1 MGFSLS
7 YRLLALALLFALPGA
22 ARAELTVAPLPPSPE
37 LAEAMAAERFDQAM
51 TLAGREH
58 EACLAANGFEAC
70 IGLLALQSDAL
81 TGWAQDHGDFDRDDK
96 NEGLALRTARQL
108 HDEVNKLKGWDGP
121 IFASGFGNLGEM
133 LTLYGRPVE
142 GEQHL
147 RDALRYNI
155 VRTMDMGGTGR
166 LADPGL
172 RNALLRLTRNL
183 ALQGRIEEA
192 RGFLEAADSLLST
205 LRMMGSPE
213 ANKALPDYLAVAA
226 LVPDDPMGASG
237 PPLFIKADV
246 GYDFELERDGEYW
259 DPDVWAGTKDRL
271 ARDQIAFLART
282 GAVDKAL
289 ARFDAAPDLLRGARG
304 AGGLEFRTQLGAALL
319 AAGRTDE
326 GATLLSEAMPQ
337 VATTWDATD
346 DRRIDAQVAFGTA
359 LLARPSPT
367 RTAAAD
373 AFREAAAGAVAR
385 VEATTTTEG
394 LVRAIAR
401 YRPAL
406 EGLIGTLAPED
417 ADAAARDQAFAAAQ
431 WSSIG
436 ETAATLAKVS
446 ARTSRS
452 DGPVAEIERFREES
466 RVDILRYNR
475 EIATWISTPG
485 SPESD
490 RQLLAIFYQR
500 DVDMV
505 MDEMATEEIAA
516 IDPAYDGLI
525 KPRPLA
531 AERVQALLGKGEA
544 LLFFLPDARGTSVFA
559 LTQGGFMWHRSALTR
574 DALARDVDTL
584 RAQLKRDIKERWVGS
599 IDNFD
604 EALAYRLYRELIAP
618 IEPALGGATRLMTVT
633 PGPLSGLPLTLLV
646 TAPVPPEGD
655 PAFLIDRYEVTTL
668 PSVSS
673 LFSIRC
679 LLHAQA
685 ERPAACGDGPARAR
699 DASAPTLFAAG
710 APALKGFPGADR
722 GVVEY
727 SQIFDRGIASP
738 ARILEMA
745 YLPGAQREIDGVS
758 ALFPGG
764 TATALTGP
772 AATEG
777 VIKASPSLKTA
788 RYVLFSTHGLLA
800 SETGLDGEPGLV
812 FTPPAEGM
820 QSEVDDGLLTAS
832 EAAQLKLAADI
843 VILSACNTAS
853 SAKGGDAEGLSG
865 LAQSFFYAGAG
876 ALLVSHWPLD
886 DASGAAIVT
895 RLFGAIEAKPGAGS
909 SAFHDAVLALRRD
922 PEASAPAFWAP
933 LVYVGTT
940 DPAL

>member
-22 ARAELTVAPLPPSPE
+22 ARAELAVAPLPPSPE

-58 EACLAANGFEAC
+58 EACLAANGFAAC
-70 IGLLALQSDAL
+70 IGLLALRSDAL
-81 TGWAQDHGDFDRDDK
+81 TAWAEDHGDIDGDEK
-96 NEGLALRTARQL
+96 GEGLALRTARQL
-108 HDEVNKLKGWDGP
+108 HDEVNKLDGWDGR

-155 VRTMDMGGTGR
+155 VRTMEIKGVERVTDRAMQQ
-166 LADPGL
+166 
-172 RNALLRLTRNL
+172 ALLRLTRNL
-183 ALQGRIEEA
+183 ALQGNYDDA
-192 RGFLEAADSLLST
+192 AGFLQAADSLIST
-205 LRMMGSPE
+205 MRMIAAPE
-213 ANKALPDYLAVAA
+213 ANRATVDYVAVAA
-226 LVPDDPMGASG
+226 LVPENGPVYRDYISAS
-237 PPLFIKADV
+237 V
-246 GYDFELERDGEYW
+246 MYDSELEHQGEFW
-259 DPDVWAGTKDRL
+259 DPEEWERYRDRL
-271 ARDQIAFLART
+271 ARGRIALLAQSGET
-282 GAVDKAL
+282 AKAVAS
-289 ARFDAAPDLLRGARG
+289 FDAAPDLLRGARG
-304 AGGLEFRTQLGAALL
+304 AAGAEFRFRLGAALD
-319 AAGRTDE
+319 AEGRTDD
-326 GATLLSEAMPQ
+326 GRTMLAEAMPA
-337 VATTWDATD
+337 VETLWAPTD
-346 DRRIDAQVAFGTA
+346 DRRIDAHVAYGAA
-359 LLARPSPT
+359 LAGDP
-367 RTAAAD
+367 AASAGQYEQ
-373 AFREAAAGAVAR
+373 AVAGAVAR
-385 VEATTTTEG
+385 IEATETTEG
-394 LVRAIAR
+394 LVRAIRR
-401 YRPAL
+401 YRPAFD
-406 EGLIGTLAPED
+406 GLIATLPASGRD
-417 ADAAARDQAFAAAQ
+417 GAARDRAFEAAQ

-446 ARTSRS
+446 AQTSRS
-452 DGPVAEIERFREES
+452 DGPVADIERFRQEVRTSVAELDA
-466 RVDILRYNR
+466 DIARW
-475 EIATWISTPG
+475 IAIPG
-485 SPESD
+485 AGRADDEA
-490 RQLLAIFYQR
+490 LLAKFYKR
-500 DVDMV
+500 DVDKVLGDMS
-505 MDEMATEEIAA
+505 TEDIAA
-516 IDPAYDGLI
+516 IDPAYDGLV

-531 AERVQALLGKGEA
+531 ADRVQALLGKGEA

-559 LTQGGFMWHRSALTR
+559 LTQGGFVWHRSALTR

-599 IDNFD
+599 VDNFD

-646 TAPVPPEGD
+646 TAPMPPEGE

-727 SQIFDRGIASP
+727 SQIFERGIASP
-738 ARILEMA
+738 ARILEMS
-745 YLPGAQREIDGVS
+745 YLPGAQREIDGVR
-758 ALFPGG
+758 ALFAEG

-772 AATEG
+772 AATEA
-777 VIKASPSLKTA
+777 VIKASPSLKKA

-812 FTPPAEGM
+812 FTPPAEGL
-820 QSEVDDGLLTAS
+820 QSELDDGLLTAS

-895 RLFGAIEAKPGAGS
+895 KLFAAIEAKPGAS
-909 SAFHDAVLALRRD
+909 SGAFHDAVLALRRD

-940 DPAL
+940 DPAP

>member
-1 MGFSLS
+1 MGFSFRYS
-7 YRLLALALLFALPGA
+7 LLALALLFALPGA
-22 ARAELTVAPLPPSPE
+22 ARAELAVAPLPPSPA
-37 LAEAMAAERFDQAM
+37 LAEALAAERFDQAM
-51 TLAGREH
+51 TLARREH
-58 EACLAANGFEAC
+58 EACMAANGFAAC
-70 IGLLALQSDAL
+70 IGLLAAESDAL
-81 TGWAQDHGDFDRDDK
+81 TAWAEDHGDFDRDERG
-96 NEGLALRTARQL
+96 EGLALRTARRL
-108 HDEVNKLKGWDGP
+108 HDEVGKLEGFDGP
-121 IFASGFGNLGEM
+121 IFASAYGNLGEM
-133 LTLYGRPVE
+133 LTIYGRPVE

-147 RDALRYNI
+147 RDGLRYNI
-155 VRTMDMGGTGR
+155 VRAMDFTGTTR
-166 LADPGL
+166 LSDAPL

-183 ALQGRIEEA
+183 AVQGRTDEA
-192 RGFLEAADSLLST
+192 RGFLASADGLLST
-205 LRMMGSPE
+205 LTLIGSPD
-213 ANKALPDYLAVAA
+213 AKPALPDYLAVAG
-226 LVPDDPMGASG
+226 LVPDAPIASDQ
-237 PPLFIKADV
+237 PASFISADV
-246 GYDFELERDGEYW
+246 GYEFELERNGEFW
-259 DPDVWAGTKDRL
+259 DPDQWDAVRGRL
-271 ARDQIAFLART
+271 SRDYIAFLART
-282 GAVDKAL
+282 GQPAKAI
-289 ARFDAAPDLLRGARG
+289 ARLDAEPDLLRGGSGSSA
-304 AGGLEFRTQLGAALL
+304 LEFRSRIGAALV
-319 AAGRTDE
+319 AEGRVEE
-326 GATLLSEAMPQ
+326 GAAILDEAIPA
-337 VATTWDATD
+337 VARTWDLTD
-346 DRRIDAQVAFGTA
+346 DRRIDAHVARGA
-359 LLARPSPT
+359 AILARDPAAGE
-367 RTAAAD
+367 TAAAD
-373 AFREAAAGAVAR
+373 YRQAVAGATAR
-385 VEATTTTEG
+385 VEATQTTEG
-394 LVRAIAR
+394 LVLAVRR
-401 YRPAL
+401 YRPAF
-406 EGLIGTLAPED
+406 EGFLGALSPDTASSTAR
-417 ADAAARDQAFAAAQ
+417 ADAFAAAQ

-436 ETAATLAKVS
+436 ETAATLAKV
-446 ARTSRS
+446 AAQTSRS
-452 DGPVAEIERFREES
+452 SGPVAEKERFRQEVRDS
-466 RVDILRYNR
+466 VAALNRDIAQWLSVPGGDDQELLRK
-475 EIATWISTPG
+475 
-485 SPESD
+485 
-490 RQLLAIFYQR
+490 FYLR
-500 DVDMV
+500 DVDAV
-505 MDEMATEEIAA
+505 MGDMSTEEIAA
-516 IDPAYDGLI
+516 IDPAYDGLV

-531 AERVQALLGKGEA
+531 ADRVQALLGKGEA

-559 LTQGGFMWHRSALTR
+559 LTQRGFTWHRSALTR

-599 IDNFD
+599 VDNFD

-646 TAPVPPEGD
+646 TAPVPPEGE

-727 SQIFDRGIASP
+727 SEIFDRGVASP
-738 ARILEMA
+738 ARILEMS
-745 YLPGAQREIDGVS
+745 YLPGAQREIDGVR
-758 ALFPGG
+758 ALFPGD

-772 AATEG
+772 AATEA
-777 VIKASPSLKTA
+777 VIKTSPNLKKA

-812 FTPPAEGM
+812 FTPPAEGA
-820 QSEVDDGLLTAS
+820 QSELDDGLLTAS

-895 RLFGAIEAKPGAGS
+895 RLFAAIEQKPGASS
-909 SAFHDAVLALRRD
+909 SAFHNAVLALRRD

-940 DPAL
+940 DPAP